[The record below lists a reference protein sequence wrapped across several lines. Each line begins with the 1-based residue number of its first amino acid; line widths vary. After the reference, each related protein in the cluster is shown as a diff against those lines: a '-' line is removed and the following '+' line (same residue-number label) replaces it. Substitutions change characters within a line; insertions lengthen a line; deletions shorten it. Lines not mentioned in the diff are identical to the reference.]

1 MSPPAPRFTL
11 DAMPTE
17 SEFLADPA
25 APRWIRDALRFL
37 PVKSQ
42 FILAGNIR
50 DRYPF
55 LLEAAQPAKPAQPAT
70 DTQPAQPAVPAQP
83 AKYVPLALTSYAT
96 ESLKLRGYQFF
107 LEYNA
112 VEGFGV
118 VTPRGESADTTR
130 KFFSDTFK
138 LTFDPTG
145 RAKCSLAKALET
157 LDRIVAHKDHFIAVF
172 LDFAS
177 RYAKRADVLD
187 PAEHEFFSKALVQC
201 HGAQP
206 HITPTHSLAQFN
218 PVFWLCD
225 KENDLPDWL
234 VLNNPRLR
242 VVTIPRPDHLLRRA
256 LITQITPSLPGC
268 FEATDQR
275 REDLHDVFVEQ
286 TEGMVLTDVIA
297 ITQLCRR
304 EQLRFEDIGEAVRRY
319 KLGVTEDPWK
329 RLDRKKIASAGD
341 FIRRRVKGQQAAI
354 TKSLD
359 IIKRAVTGLSGSQG
373 SRSGGRPRGVMFLA
387 GPTGTGKTELAKTL
401 TELLFGDER
410 AYIRFD
416 MSEFS
421 AEHADQRLIGAPPG
435 YIGSDMGGELTN
447 AIREKPFSVVLFDEI
462 EKAHPRILDKFLQ
475 ILDDGVLT
483 SGRGERVYFSES
495 VIIFTSNLGIY
506 KYDDDGHRILNVQPA
521 EPYEQVE
528 QKVRAEIANYFKL
541 QLNRPE
547 ILNRMGENIV
557 VFDFIRP
564 DVAVQIFD
572 KMVGGILARLA
583 DQQRITVTLTD
594 PVRTTLRDHCLRD
607 LGNGGRG
614 VGNHLEAWLINP
626 LARALFD
633 ADVTAGG
640 RVTITSL
647 ELTDGVPTVR
657 LQAE

>member
-1 MSPPAPRFTL
+1 
-11 DAMPTE
+11 MPTTE
-17 SEFLADPA
+17 AEFLADVA
-25 APRWIRDALRFL
+25 TPRWVKDVLRFL

-50 DRYPF
+50 DRYP
-55 LLEAAQPAKPAQPAT
+55 LLIETARPAKLAQPAT
-70 DTQPAQPAVPAQP
+70 DGQPEQPAVPAQP
-83 AKYVPLALTSYAT
+83 PKYAPLALNACVA
-96 ESLKLRGYQFF
+96 EALKLRGYQFF
-107 LEYNA
+107 LEFNA

-118 VTPRGESADTTR
+118 LTPRGEFADVTR
-130 KFFSDTFK
+130 KFFADTFK
-138 LTFDPTG
+138 LTFDNTG

-157 LDRIVAHKDHFIAVF
+157 LDRIVAHKEHFIAVF

-177 RYAKRADVLD
+177 RYVKRVDSLD
-187 PAEHEFFSKALVQC
+187 GGEHEFFSKALVQC

-206 HITPTHSLAQFN
+206 HITATNQLAQFN
-218 PVFWLCD
+218 SVFWLCD

-242 VVTIPRPDHLLRRA
+242 AVTIPRPDHIIRRA
-256 LITQITPSLPGC
+256 LITQITLSLPG
-268 FEATDQR
+268 FTEAEEKR
-275 REDLHDVFVEQ
+275 REDLHDVFIEQ
-286 TEGMVLTDVIA
+286 TEGMMLTDVIA

-304 EQLRFEDIGEAVRRY
+304 EQLKFEDIGEAVRRY

-329 RLDRKKIASAGD
+329 RIDRMKIANAD
-341 FIRRRVKGQQAAI
+341 EFIRRRVKGQQAAV
-354 TKSLD
+354 TKALD
-359 IIKRAVTGLSGSQG
+359 IVKRAITGLSGSQG
-373 SRSGGRPRGVMFLA
+373 SRAGGKPRGIMFLA

-401 TELLFGDER
+401 TDLLFGDER

-421 AEHADQRLIGAPPG
+421 AEHADARLIGAPPG

-447 AIREKPFSVVLFDEI
+447 AIREKPFAVVLFDEI

-483 SGRGERVYFSES
+483 SGRGERVYFSEA

-506 KYDDDGHRILNVQPA
+506 KTDPETGIRAQHVSSN
-521 EPYEQVE
+521 EPYEEVE
-528 QKVRAEIANYFKL
+528 RKVRGEIENYFKL

-547 ILNRMGENIV
+547 ILNRIGENIV

-564 DVAVQIFD
+564 AVAALIFD
-572 KMVGGILARLA
+572 KMVAGILDRLA
-583 DQQRITVTLTD
+583 DKQKITVTLPD
-594 PVRTTLRDHCLRD
+594 EVMAVLREHCLRD
-607 LGNGGRG
+607 LSNGGRG

-633 ADVTAGG
+633 ADVAEGSSAIIT
-640 RVTITSL
+640 TI
-647 ELTDGVPTVR
+647 ELAAGVPT
-657 LQAE
+657 LQIQKT